1 MITGTSGDCITVGGT
16 TKPCVTTTAT
26 GDVIGPASAVAGRLA
41 VFNGTTGK
49 AITQAPA
56 ATGVLYTTSGVP
68 SVITGASGDCIT
80 VGGTTKP
87 CVTTTATGDV
97 TGPTTAVSGRLAVFD
112 GATGKAIKE
121 ASSATG
127 ILYAAAGIPSV
138 VAGPASDCIKVDGST
153 TPCAATTSIYMTE
166 RVPLPAA
173 SVTSSGTPYIASG
186 WVSDNSPTGPRSAA
200 KPGWNRVASIYRH
213 NCRCSVGEPVGAAG
227 IRFDLD
233 SGS

>member
-1 MITGTSGDCITVGGT
+1 M
-16 TKPCVTTTAT
+16 
-26 GDVIGPASAVAGRLA
+26 
-41 VFNGTTGK
+41 
-49 AITQAPA
+49 
-56 ATGVLYTTSGVP
+56 
-68 SVITGASGDCIT
+68 ITGASGDCIT

-87 CVTTTATGDV
+87 CVTTTGTGDV

-112 GATGKAIKE
+112 GTTGKAITE

-173 SVTSSGTPYIASG
+173 SVTSSGTAYVASG
-186 WVSDNSPTGPRSAA
+186 WVSAELAYGSEFQWRIRVRN
-200 KPGWNRVASIYRH
+200 WVASIQRDQQ
-213 NCRCSVGEPVGAAG
+213 PVQRG
-227 IRFDLD
+227 
-233 SGS
+233 